1 VKIPRTLAI
10 SDRAELGRDWETWC
24 AELAA
29 AGVEALQIR
38 EKSLTDRELLALA
51 RAARRAFPPPGLLL
65 VNGRADVA
73 LAAGADGVHLP
84 TAGLPHA
91 AARSVIG
98 PARLLGASTHQ
109 ALEVEAAA
117 DSGLIDYVIY
127 GPLHATPSKA
137 GRIEP
142 RGVSSLSEVAR
153 NGIPVLAVG
162 GIDDG
167 AGAAAAIAAGA
178 HGVAGIRA
186 FRDRDRTR
194 AIVAAVRTTA
204 SST

>member
-10 SDRAELGRDWETWC
+10 SDRAALGLDWETWC
-24 AELAA
+24 AQLAE
-29 AGVEALQIR
+29 AGVEALQVR
-38 EKSLTDRELLALA
+38 EKEVADRELLALA
-51 RAARRAFPPPGLLL
+51 RAARRSFPPPGLLL
-65 VNGRADVA
+65 INGRADVA

-84 TAGLPHA
+84 AAGLPPA
-91 AARSVIG
+91 ATRAVVG

-109 ALEVEAAA
+109 AGEIEAAA
-117 DSGLIDYVIY
+117 GSGLLDYVIF

-137 GRIEP
+137 GRILP
-142 RGVSSLSEVAR
+142 RGISSLSDVAR
-153 NGIPVLAVG
+153 YGIPVLAVG

-167 AGAAAAIAAGA
+167 ARAAAAIAAGA

-186 FRDRDRTR
+186 FMDPERMR